1 MIHIINASY
10 FLSIDITRSFAP
22 PCNGPFNEPIAATT
36 PEYISDNEDTA
47 QRAVNADALS
57 S

>member
-1 MIHIINASY
+1 MLPIS
-10 FLSIDITRSFAP
+10 LSIDITRSFAP